1 MVITDSFYENY
12 REALLSGNR
21 NKCQSL
27 LQSLKSAGES
37 VENIYFHLFQRAL
50 YDVGKLWEQ
59 NKITVA
65 TEHLA
70 TAITEYLMVLC
81 QQELFL
87 TPRIDKRAIIAC
99 TANEYHQIGARMVA
113 DTFEMHGWDTWFL
126 GSNTPSKDLINLIH
140 DKQPDVLGLSLSVYF
155 NHSNFLRMLSQVR
168 EAFPDLP
175 IIYGGQAFRW
185 GGSSLMSDYGNIR
198 YIQSVIR
205 LKEYIEGN

>member
-1 MVITDSFYENY
+1 M
-12 REALLSGNR
+12 
-21 NKCQSL
+21 
-27 LQSLKSAGES
+27 QSLKSAGES
-37 VENIYFHLFQRAL
+37 IENIYFHLFQRAL

-126 GSNTPSKDLINLIH
+126 GSNTPRKI
-140 DKQPDVLGLSLSVYF
+140 
-155 NHSNFLRMLSQVR
+155 
-168 EAFPDLP
+168 
-175 IIYGGQAFRW
+175 
-185 GGSSLMSDYGNIR
+185 
-198 YIQSVIR
+198 
-205 LKEYIEGN
+205 